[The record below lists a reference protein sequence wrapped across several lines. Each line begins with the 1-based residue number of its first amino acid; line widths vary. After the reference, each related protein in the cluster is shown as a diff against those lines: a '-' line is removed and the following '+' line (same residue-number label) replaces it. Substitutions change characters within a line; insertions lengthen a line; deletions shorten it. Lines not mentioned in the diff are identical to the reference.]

1 MMWGWRI
8 PFLLSGVLV
17 VIGMVIR
24 LKLEESDA
32 MKAVLARKK
41 TVKLPIKEVLRK
53 HWVLV
58 LLGAG
63 ALPLAQVTYFK
74 NTFALSWATSEL
86 GYERGTF
93 LAIIA
98 IALVVQFIVQ
108 PFGAVLV
115 SKIDMRK
122 AMLLMIVPELFLMPA
137 MFFAIR
143 TETFAV
149 AVIGMCLATIPHSM
163 FYGAIAGILARAFPA
178 NIRYSGLSLAYQ
190 LCSLIVG
197 GGTPV
202 LAQYLLN
209 SSGDV
214 TGVAIAAACY
224 AAVSL
229 VCTLALLKRTGY
241 DPRHPRSPRSPT
253 PTNSPS
259 SSRRRPSAT
268 AARRAPRTPLAPTTP
283 HEIASMPR
291 TDPSHSGPAGAVAG
305 RLRSLRS
312 RQCFLGEAENLSQR
326 GTVVVLP
333 PHEPHVERLGMIGE
347 GNEHD
352 FGVDDVR
359 RDRRDRHRASHPGR
373 DQGDQRQRIRG
384 ALNDSGCEADVVGE
398 TEQQLAQHR
407 SGFGGQHHPRLVREV
422 LEPDLLTVGERVFL
436 GQRHDE
442 VLASHDAR
450 RDPGREEQQA
460 HDADVELARGQLV
473 ERLARVRRTV
483 EHEFDT
489 GMGAPHELRPPA
501 HEIVRGRTGETDTD
515 PAGLTRP
522 RGGHRH
528 LGEPAG
534 DEDVPG
540 RLHERTTALRQPHAA
555 GVAFEEFG
563 AEFLLESADR
573 AAERRL
579 GHVQPLRRPTEMQFL
594 RHRQERLHL
603 LDLHPSIIAPASA

>member
-1 MMWGWRI
+1 MSSSTPTDQEIAKKARKAGIASFIGTTIEWYDFYIYGTAAALVFGQIFFSDELSSGVATLLAFVTLWAGFLARPLGGVIFGHLGDRIGRKNTLVITLVMMGIATVGIGMLPTYAQIGMWAPVLLVFLRIVQGVAVGGEWGGAVLIASENAPKGKGILYSAFAQQGSPAGNLLSTMAFFFLAALPTPQFMMWGWRI

-241 DPRHPRSPRSPT
+241 DPKA
-253 PTNSPS
+253 PS
-259 SSRRRPSAT
+259 VAEKSDADELALEQSE
-268 AARRAPRTPLAPTTP
+268 AA
-283 HEIASMPR
+283 E
-291 TDPSHSGPAGAVAG
+291 
-305 RLRSLRS
+305 
-312 RQCFLGEAENLSQR
+312 
-326 GTVVVLP
+326 
-333 PHEPHVERLGMIGE
+333 
-347 GNEHD
+347 
-352 FGVDDVR
+352 
-359 RDRRDRHRASHPGR
+359 RDRRTP
-373 DQGDQRQRIRG
+373 
-384 ALNDSGCEADVVGE
+384 
-398 TEQQLAQHR
+398 
-407 SGFGGQHHPRLVREV
+407 
-422 LEPDLLTVGERVFL
+422 
-436 GQRHDE
+436 
-442 VLASHDAR
+442 
-450 RDPGREEQQA
+450 
-460 HDADVELARGQLV
+460 
-473 ERLARVRRTV
+473 
-483 EHEFDT
+483 
-489 GMGAPHELRPPA
+489 
-501 HEIVRGRTGETDTD
+501 
-515 PAGLTRP
+515 
-522 RGGHRH
+522 
-528 LGEPAG
+528 
-534 DEDVPG
+534 
-540 RLHERTTALRQPHAA
+540 
-555 GVAFEEFG
+555 G
-563 AEFLLESADR
+563 AEDTPRSDDTPRDR
-573 AAERRL
+573 VHA
-579 GHVQPLRRPTEMQFL
+579 
-594 RHRQERLHL
+594 
-603 LDLHPSIIAPASA
+603 

>member
-1 MMWGWRI
+1 MSSSTPTDQEIARKARKAGIASFIGTTIEWYDFYIYGTAAALVFGQVFFSDELSSGVATLLAFATLWAGFLARPLGGVIFGHLGDRLGRKNTLVITLVMMGIATVGIGLLPTYAQIGMWAPVLLVFLRIVQGVAVGGEWGGAVLIASENAPKGKGILYSAFAQQGSPAGNLLSTMAFFFLAALPTPQFMMWGWRI

-24 LKLEESDA
+24 LELEESDA

-115 SKIDMRK
+115 SKIDMRR

-229 VCTLALLKRTGY
+229 VCTLALLERTGY
-241 DPRHPRSPRSPT
+241 DPKA
-253 PTNSPS
+253 PS
-259 SSRRRPSAT
+259 VAEKSDADELALEQSE
-268 AARRAPRTPLAPTTP
+268 AAEHDRRTPGTDDTP
-283 HEIASMPR
+283 
-291 TDPSHSGPAGAVAG
+291 
-305 RLRSLRS
+305 
-312 RQCFLGEAENLSQR
+312 
-326 GTVVVLP
+326 
-333 PHEPHVERLGMIGE
+333 
-347 GNEHD
+347 
-352 FGVDDVR
+352 
-359 RDRRDRHRASHPGR
+359 RDR
-373 DQGDQRQRIRG
+373 
-384 ALNDSGCEADVVGE
+384 V
-398 TEQQLAQHR
+398 
-407 SGFGGQHHPRLVREV
+407 
-422 LEPDLLTVGERVFL
+422 
-436 GQRHDE
+436 
-442 VLASHDAR
+442 
-450 RDPGREEQQA
+450 
-460 HDADVELARGQLV
+460 
-473 ERLARVRRTV
+473 
-483 EHEFDT
+483 
-489 GMGAPHELRPPA
+489 
-501 HEIVRGRTGETDTD
+501 
-515 PAGLTRP
+515 
-522 RGGHRH
+522 
-528 LGEPAG
+528 
-534 DEDVPG
+534 
-540 RLHERTTALRQPHAA
+540 HA
-555 GVAFEEFG
+555 
-563 AEFLLESADR
+563 
-573 AAERRL
+573 
-579 GHVQPLRRPTEMQFL
+579 
-594 RHRQERLHL
+594 
-603 LDLHPSIIAPASA
+603 

>member
-1 MMWGWRI
+1 MSSSTATDKEIARKARKAGIASFIGTTIEWYDFYIYGTAAALVFGKVFFSDELSGGVATLLAFVTLWAGFLARPLGGIVFGHLGDRIGRKNTLVITLVMMGIATVGIGLLPTYAQIGMWAPILLVLLRVLQGVAVGGEWGGAVLIASENAPKGKGILYSAFAQQGSPAGNLLSTMAFFFLAALPTPQFMMWGWRI

-32 MKAVLARKK
+32 MKAVLARNK

-143 TETFAV
+143 TETFAI
-149 AVIGMCLATIPHSM
+149 AAIGMCLATIPHSM

-202 LAQYLLN
+202 LAQWLLN

-241 DPRHPRSPRSPT
+241 DPKA
-253 PTNSPS
+253 PS
-259 SSRRRPSAT
+259 
-268 AARRAPRTPLAPTTP
+268 
-283 HEIASMPR
+283 
-291 TDPSHSGPAGAVAG
+291 VA
-305 RLRSLRS
+305 
-312 RQCFLGEAENLSQR
+312 
-326 GTVVVLP
+326 
-333 PHEPHVERLGMIGE
+333 
-347 GNEHD
+347 
-352 FGVDDVR
+352 
-359 RDRRDRHRASHPGR
+359 
-373 DQGDQRQRIRG
+373 
-384 ALNDSGCEADVVGE
+384 
-398 TEQQLAQHR
+398 EQ
-407 SGFGGQHHPRLVREV
+407 S
-422 LEPDLLTVGERVFL
+422 
-436 GQRHDE
+436 
-442 VLASHDAR
+442 
-450 RDPGREEQQA
+450 
-460 HDADVELARGQLV
+460 DADELALEQANEAAAQSGTSR
-473 ERLARVRRTV
+473 
-483 EHEFDT
+483 
-489 GMGAPHELRPPA
+489 
-501 HEIVRGRTGETDTD
+501 I
-515 PAGLTRP
+515 
-522 RGGHRH
+522 
-528 LGEPAG
+528 
-534 DEDVPG
+534 
-540 RLHERTTALRQPHAA
+540 HA
-555 GVAFEEFG
+555 
-563 AEFLLESADR
+563 
-573 AAERRL
+573 
-579 GHVQPLRRPTEMQFL
+579 
-594 RHRQERLHL
+594 
-603 LDLHPSIIAPASA
+603 

>member
-1 MMWGWRI
+1 MSSSTPTDQEIAKKARKAGIASFIGTTIEWYDFYIYGTAAALVFGQIFFSDELSSGVATLLAFVTLWAGFLARPLGGVIFGHLGDRIGRKNTLVITLVMMGIATVGIGLLPTYAQIGMWAPVLLVFLRIVQGVAVGGEWGGAVLIASENAPKGKGILYSAFAQQGSPAGNLLSTMAFFFLAALPTPQFMMWGWRI

-17 VIGMVIR
+17 AVGLIIR

-143 TETFAV
+143 TETFAI
-149 AVIGMCLATIPHSM
+149 AAIGMCLATIPHSM

-241 DPRHPRSPRSPT
+241 DPKA
-253 PTNSPS
+253 PS
-259 SSRRRPSAT
+259 VAEKSDADELALEQSE
-268 AARRAPRTPLAPTTP
+268 AA
-283 HEIASMPR
+283 E
-291 TDPSHSGPAGAVAG
+291 
-305 RLRSLRS
+305 
-312 RQCFLGEAENLSQR
+312 
-326 GTVVVLP
+326 
-333 PHEPHVERLGMIGE
+333 
-347 GNEHD
+347 
-352 FGVDDVR
+352 
-359 RDRRDRHRASHPGR
+359 RDRRTPGTEDIPRSDDTPRDR
-373 DQGDQRQRIRG
+373 
-384 ALNDSGCEADVVGE
+384 V
-398 TEQQLAQHR
+398 
-407 SGFGGQHHPRLVREV
+407 
-422 LEPDLLTVGERVFL
+422 
-436 GQRHDE
+436 
-442 VLASHDAR
+442 
-450 RDPGREEQQA
+450 
-460 HDADVELARGQLV
+460 
-473 ERLARVRRTV
+473 
-483 EHEFDT
+483 
-489 GMGAPHELRPPA
+489 
-501 HEIVRGRTGETDTD
+501 
-515 PAGLTRP
+515 
-522 RGGHRH
+522 
-528 LGEPAG
+528 
-534 DEDVPG
+534 
-540 RLHERTTALRQPHAA
+540 HA
-555 GVAFEEFG
+555 
-563 AEFLLESADR
+563 
-573 AAERRL
+573 
-579 GHVQPLRRPTEMQFL
+579 
-594 RHRQERLHL
+594 
-603 LDLHPSIIAPASA
+603 

>member
-1 MMWGWRI
+1 MSSSTPTDQEIARKARKAGIASFIGTTIEWYDFYIYGTAAALVFGQVFFSDELSSGVATLLAFVTLWAGFLARPLGGVIFGHLGDRLGRKNTLVITLVMMGIATVGIGLLPTYAQIGMWAPVLLVFLRIVQGVAVGGEWGGAVLIASENAPKGKGILYSAFAQQGSPAGNLLSTMAFFFLAALPTPQFMMWGWRI

-115 SKIDMRK
+115 SKIDMRR

-229 VCTLALLKRTGY
+229 VCTLALLERTGY
-241 DPRHPRSPRSPT
+241 DPKA
-253 PTNSPS
+253 PS
-259 SSRRRPSAT
+259 VAEKSDADELDLEQSE
-268 AARRAPRTPLAPTTP
+268 AAEHDRRTPGTDDTP
-283 HEIASMPR
+283 
-291 TDPSHSGPAGAVAG
+291 
-305 RLRSLRS
+305 
-312 RQCFLGEAENLSQR
+312 
-326 GTVVVLP
+326 
-333 PHEPHVERLGMIGE
+333 
-347 GNEHD
+347 
-352 FGVDDVR
+352 
-359 RDRRDRHRASHPGR
+359 RDR
-373 DQGDQRQRIRG
+373 
-384 ALNDSGCEADVVGE
+384 V
-398 TEQQLAQHR
+398 
-407 SGFGGQHHPRLVREV
+407 
-422 LEPDLLTVGERVFL
+422 
-436 GQRHDE
+436 
-442 VLASHDAR
+442 
-450 RDPGREEQQA
+450 
-460 HDADVELARGQLV
+460 
-473 ERLARVRRTV
+473 
-483 EHEFDT
+483 
-489 GMGAPHELRPPA
+489 
-501 HEIVRGRTGETDTD
+501 
-515 PAGLTRP
+515 
-522 RGGHRH
+522 
-528 LGEPAG
+528 
-534 DEDVPG
+534 
-540 RLHERTTALRQPHAA
+540 HA
-555 GVAFEEFG
+555 
-563 AEFLLESADR
+563 
-573 AAERRL
+573 
-579 GHVQPLRRPTEMQFL
+579 
-594 RHRQERLHL
+594 
-603 LDLHPSIIAPASA
+603 

>member
-1 MMWGWRI
+1 MSSSTPTDQEIARKARKAGIASFIGTTIEWYDFYIYGTAAALVFGQIFFSDELSSGVATLLAFVTLWAGFLARPLGGVIFGHLGDRIGRKNTLVITLVMMGIATVGIGLLPTYAQIGMWAPVLLVFLRIVQGVAVGGEWGGAVLIASENAPKGKGILYSAFAQQGSPAGNLLSTMAFFFLAALPTPQFMMWGWRI
-8 PFLLSGVLV
+8 PFLLSGALV
-17 VIGMVIR
+17 AVGLIIR

-143 TETFAV
+143 TETFAI
-149 AVIGMCLATIPHSM
+149 AAIGMCLATIPHSM

-214 TGVAIAAACY
+214 TGVAVAAACY

-229 VCTLALLKRTGY
+229 VCTLALLERTGY
-241 DPRHPRSPRSPT
+241 DPKA
-253 PTNSPS
+253 PS
-259 SSRRRPSAT
+259 VAEKSDADE
-268 AARRAPRTPLAPTTP
+268 LAL
-283 HEIASMPR
+283 E
-291 TDPSHSGPAGAVAG
+291 
-305 RLRSLRS
+305 
-312 RQCFLGEAENLSQR
+312 EAEAAA
-326 GTVVVLP
+326 
-333 PHEPHVERLGMIGE
+333 E
-347 GNEHD
+347 
-352 FGVDDVR
+352 
-359 RDRRDRHRASHPGR
+359 RDRRTPGTEDGPRSDDTPRDR
-373 DQGDQRQRIRG
+373 
-384 ALNDSGCEADVVGE
+384 V
-398 TEQQLAQHR
+398 
-407 SGFGGQHHPRLVREV
+407 
-422 LEPDLLTVGERVFL
+422 
-436 GQRHDE
+436 
-442 VLASHDAR
+442 
-450 RDPGREEQQA
+450 
-460 HDADVELARGQLV
+460 
-473 ERLARVRRTV
+473 
-483 EHEFDT
+483 
-489 GMGAPHELRPPA
+489 
-501 HEIVRGRTGETDTD
+501 
-515 PAGLTRP
+515 
-522 RGGHRH
+522 
-528 LGEPAG
+528 
-534 DEDVPG
+534 
-540 RLHERTTALRQPHAA
+540 HA
-555 GVAFEEFG
+555 
-563 AEFLLESADR
+563 
-573 AAERRL
+573 
-579 GHVQPLRRPTEMQFL
+579 
-594 RHRQERLHL
+594 
-603 LDLHPSIIAPASA
+603 